1 MPCPCGSAQPT
12 RARRLCAA
20 RVSAQAPR
28 RASLCSQS
36 TSTSTRRLRALQS
49 LVTGPPRRNYAL
61 CRSDCSPGSKP
72 RLWGLRHRQGRS
84 CRANEGRPERHP
96 WAAPRLWSLKQFI
109 HHLFALGSLVAPHIV
124 AWAMNY
130 ASREL
135 GRPQP
140 AGLPRWLPARPAGGA
155 APRAGR
161 PLAHNRTVR
170 GAVHLFLS
178 RHGQSISSFSQS
190 VSQSVCQRR
199 RGSSRTG
206 KSNGRQAAL
215 PATLPGAGPDGGG
228 PAAAE
233 LPADH

>member
-1 MPCPCGSAQPT
+1 MRTTLTPPPAAAAGSPSSSAPAVSCHQKNGGLSIMGKHPAVSSTAGFCRKGGDGKLHVSLSRDTRSPRFWQLIREREKRERERELSFTRGTWLLYPSAALRMPCPCGSAQPT

-124 AWAMNY
+124 A
-130 ASREL
+130 
-135 GRPQP
+135 
-140 AGLPRWLPARPAGGA
+140 
-155 APRAGR
+155 
-161 PLAHNRTVR
+161 
-170 GAVHLFLS
+170 
-178 RHGQSISSFSQS
+178 
-190 VSQSVCQRR
+190 
-199 RGSSRTG
+199 
-206 KSNGRQAAL
+206 
-215 PATLPGAGPDGGG
+215 
-228 PAAAE
+228 
-233 LPADH
+233 